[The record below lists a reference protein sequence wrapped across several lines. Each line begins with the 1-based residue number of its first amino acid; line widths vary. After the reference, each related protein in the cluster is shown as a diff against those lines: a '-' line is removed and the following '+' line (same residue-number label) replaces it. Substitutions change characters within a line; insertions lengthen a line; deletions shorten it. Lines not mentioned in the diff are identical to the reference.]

1 MTTKNGTV
9 FGDHNNT
16 HSDKVVLNMASK
28 NDTKNGYQKTIES
41 VHDLQAKS
49 RNQMKTIENQNNHK
63 KTPLRTKL
71 IYSAANVRSSPL
83 SPLQLVI

>member
-1 MTTKNGTV
+1 MVSAGFQTV
-9 FGDHNNT
+9 LPRFPMVSSVFTLQGGFKHG
-16 HSDKVVLNMASK
+16 VK

-41 VHDLQAKS
+41 VHDLQAKA

-71 IYSAANVRSSPL
+71 IYYTRDMPIS
-83 SPLQLVI
+83 I